1 MGKYRVG
8 SICGNTCIVDS
19 RGNPLLLDDVVRL
32 LNEKDD
38 INVEQP
44 NSESKLNLFF
54 IRLVRESVEYN
65 TVVATS
71 ATFLSNTAKHKLIE
85 MVRTRFEHS
94 SDSKYFIPSIS
105 MVGTATATECV
116 ANDIKILD

>member
-19 RGNPLLLDDVVRL
+19 RGNPLLLDDAVRL
-32 LNEKDD
+32 LNEKD
-38 INVEQP
+38 EQP

-54 IRLVRESVEYN
+54 ILLERESVEYH
-65 TVVATS
+65 TIVATS
-71 ATFLSNTAKHKLIE
+71 ATFLSNTAKHQLIE
-85 MVRTRFEHS
+85 MVRRRFGHLI
-94 SDSKYFIPSIS
+94 DSKYFIAGIS

>member
-38 INVEQP
+38 IEVEQP

-54 IRLVRESVEYN
+54 ILLERESVEYH
-65 TVVATS
+65 TIVATS
-71 ATFLSNTAKHKLIE
+71 AAFLSNTAKHQLIE
-85 MVRTRFEHS
+85 MVRRRFGHLI
-94 SDSKYFIPSIS
+94 DSKYFISGIS
-105 MVGTATATECV
+105 MVGTATATECIN
-116 ANDIKILD
+116 NDIKILD